1 MDNIKQKLNKFLEEF
16 KSNQIQTSNDAMNR
30 FAQIFKDE
38 YIVEKINDE
47 HPYYKSYTIKYY
59 IKNGY
64 GIGIEKVWGPGDIAA
79 GGLCSHQGE
88 DVYIFSKL
96 ADSSITLFDESNKNL
111 ELEDVDSLFDFDVSM
126 RKIVNVSEDNNFV
139 FKCLPDN
146 IKNKDE
152 IVLERYKNLKGD
164 AQIKHD
170 NDVEDDLISYYGGL
184 DVTINPT
191 EYYLYNSL
199 LENIED
205 KYFIERAMPLFV
217 KDFPNY
223 INCMI
228 ESCEHAL
235 YIIKNKEDY
244 YKLINL
250 NETIYSHTTGIDEL
264 EIVIYHT
271 LKEQAELQIKLSD
284 KLTEYTELKNKKH
297 NIIEIVMGQK
307 KKDNIKL
314 EILQRKID
322 NLKLKLEKISKEL
335 EESNSSNKEL
345 HEVVDNAKSE
355 REKLTLKLEKPFED
369 FTLNPDFEDDIYLD
383 GEYYQKVSLD
393 RLVRQENK
401 YAKELRELQKMKSYS
416 INKEQELKKENVME
430 YSYN

>member
-1 MDNIKQKLNKFLEEF
+1 MENIKQKLNKFLEEF
-16 KSNQIQTSNDAMNR
+16 KSNQIQTSNDAMNS
-30 FAQIFKDE
+30 FAKLFKNE
-38 YIVEKINDE
+38 YIVETINDE
-47 HPYYKSYTIKYY
+47 HPYYKSYTIRYY

-64 GIGIEKVWGPGDIAA
+64 GIGIEKTWGPGDIAA
-79 GGLCSHQGE
+79 GGLCSNKG
-88 DVYIFSKL
+88 VNVCIFSNL
-96 ADSSITLFDESNKNL
+96 ADSNITLFDSSNKNL
-111 ELEDVDSLFDFDVSM
+111 DLEDVDSLFNFDLSIKNV
-126 RKIVNVSEDNNFV
+126 VNISEDNNFV

-152 IVLERYKNLKGD
+152 IVLERYKNLKID
-164 AQIKHD
+164 AEIKHD

-184 DVTINPT
+184 DVIICPT

-205 KYFIERAMPLFV
+205 KYFMERAMPLFI

-223 INCMI
+223 INCKI

-244 YKLINL
+244 YKLIDL

-264 EIVIYHT
+264 EIVIYQT

-284 KLTEYTELKNKKH
+284 KLTEYTELKNKRH
-297 NIIEIVMGQK
+297 NIIEIVIGKK

-322 NLKLKLEKISKEL
+322 NLKIKLEKISKDL
-335 EESNSSNKEL
+335 EESNSNNKEL

-355 REKLTLKLEKPFED
+355 REKLTLKLEKLFED
-369 FTLNPDFEDDIYLD
+369 FTLNPDFEDEIYLD

-393 RLVRQENK
+393 RLVKQEYK
-401 YAKELRELQKMKSYS
+401 YAKELKELQKMKSYS
-416 INKEQELKKENVME
+416 VIKEEIKKENIME

>member
-1 MDNIKQKLNKFLEEF
+1 MENIKQKLNNFLEEF

-30 FAQIFKDE
+30 FAKIFKDE

-47 HPYYKSYTIKYY
+47 HPYYKSYTIRYY

-79 GGLCSHQGE
+79 GGLHSHEGE
-88 DVYIFSKL
+88 DVYIFSNL
-96 ADSSITLFDESNKNL
+96 ADTNITLFDASNKNL
-111 ELEDVDSLFDFDVSM
+111 ELEDINSLFDFDLSM
-126 RKIVNVSEDNNFV
+126 RKIVNVSENNFV
-139 FKCLPDN
+139 FKCLPDD

-205 KYFIERAMPLFV
+205 KYFIERAIPLFV
-217 KDFPNY
+217 NDFPNY

-244 YKLINL
+244 YKLAEL
-250 NETIYSHTTGIDEL
+250 NETIYSNTTGIDEL
-264 EIVIYHT
+264 EMVIYHS
-271 LKEQAELQIKLSD
+271 LKEQADLQIKLSD
-284 KLTEYTELKNKKH
+284 KLTEYTELNNKKH
-297 NIIEIVMGQK
+297 NIIEIIMGQK

-322 NLKLKLEKISKEL
+322 NLKIKLEKISKDL
-335 EESNSSNKEL
+335 EEYNSNNKEL

-369 FTLNPDFEDDIYLD
+369 FTLNPDFEDEIYLD
-383 GEYYQKVSLD
+383 GEYYQKVSID
-393 RLVRQENK
+393 RLIRQENK
-401 YAKELRELQKMKSYS
+401 YANDLKELQKMKSYS
-416 INKEQELKKENVME
+416 INKEQELKKENEIE